1 MLSDE
6 KGIVGEDELILR
18 IMPNGDTKIVFFP
31 VSFSEFIIDYVYGKE
46 DRERMTLTECRKI
59 YCG

>member
-1 MLSDE
+1 MSE
-6 KGIVGEDELILR
+6 KEEELILHIKPGGNTR
-18 IMPNGDTKIVFFP
+18 VEFFP

-46 DRERMTLTECRKI
+46 DRERAEQTGCRKI